1 MGLEAESIARSII
14 DPDGAEGV
22 DAFLHKRTPI
32 IRCARAGLSL
42 AVGNVFDGWCRS
54 LGASC

>member
-1 MGLEAESIARSII
+1 MTHLRSASDQMGSEEAESTARSII

-32 IRCARAGLSL
+32 IR
-42 AVGNVFDGWCRS
+42 
-54 LGASC
+54 